1 MKKTVTK
8 SIILSFL
15 IIMSIYQIITLW
27 FDNVSDRNFFYSVI
41 NQVASFINEPQ
52 TQVNKEYMI
61 NPRIL
66 GVHLGAS
73 NKDFTIFKRGENDYQ
88 AILDDSIKTIIKVV
102 EKGKLEGV
110 YEESDFLWENRSL
123 IFSLSMPMSKK
134 ALASD
139 LDVDVAAFG
148 DMSVVNSLGIIPASD
163 KNNQVKVYFISGG
176 IRQIYVYTL
185 SVNELQDEN
194 TKLLAHIEKATQ
206 SEYPAYIS
214 SLKNKIEFF
223 NENVLLPVESNSTY
237 YYSELKLETPFI
249 NQQGFDTEALENYIN
264 QFFENPNLKWTIEYD
279 NVIIY
284 GDDNALIKYS
294 KNGLVEYNGIQNR
307 SNTNQ
312 TLSSNYN
319 IAEQF
324 LKKDFLLVNLDY
336 YLSHYEEKDGKT
348 IFYYRYG
355 YNELPIHLNQE
366 MLLNN
371 KLTYPLEITVENGKV
386 VKYRRLLIELK
397 SFSSQE
403 VINSQFIN
411 ALNQYVDEYKVTKG
425 QLEDMYFGY
434 VNNEG
439 QLKLMWIIKSQGKYY
454 FIDMN

>member
-8 SIILSFL
+8 SIVLSFL

-66 GVHLGAS
+66 GVHLGVS
-73 NKDFTIFKRGENDYQ
+73 DKDFTIFKREDNDYQ
-88 AILDDSIKTIIKVV
+88 VILDDSIKAIIKVV
-102 EKGKLEGV
+102 EEGKLEGV

-123 IFSLSMPMSKK
+123 VFSLSMPMSKK

-139 LDVDVAAFG
+139 LDVDVSAFG

-163 KNNQVKVYFISGG
+163 KNDQVKVYFISGG

-185 SVNELQDEN
+185 SINELQDEN

-206 SEYPAYIS
+206 IEYPAYIS

-223 NENVLLPVESNSTY
+223 NENVLLPLESNNTY
-237 YYSELKLETPFI
+237 YYSELKLETPYI
-249 NQQGFDTEALENYIN
+249 NQQGFETEALENYIN

-279 NVIIY
+279 NVMIY

-355 YNELPIHLNQE
+355 YDGLPIHLNQE
-366 MLLNN
+366 VLLNN

-386 VKYRRLLIELK
+386 VKYRRLLIELE
-397 SFSSQE
+397 SFSSQK
-403 VINSQFIN
+403 VINNQFIN